1 MSSEFLEKIRNIIVT
16 LLVLFISILN
26 TWIAFCSLP
35 VHAEESTGWGLSSNA
50 GNYYHSGTYTDQWG
64 NECSVEYYSVLP
76 DSNYF
81 YGFVR
86 SDASV
91 GEYDNVYLYSLVR
104 YQLGSGQTPAI
115 WDDMNKYDNYFFNR
129 KSGLDDKA
137 YSQQTFETYYFKNG
151 SEYVST
157 FNCSSGSKLYIYSVQ
172 PEKYGKKYHEVNL
185 SFSLPVFNS
194 YDAMLKYCLAGDTSG
209 LVNGGSID
217 NPNFQDAAYA
227 FTGFTAN
234 NKMTATWTGTTERTY
249 LQDQE
254 VEEYVRVNYYFADK
268 EAQDTI
274 KQADAYPDEFATA
287 DKTLTIDVSGLKPDN
302 ENWFLR
308 YIRITPC
315 YRQAGLGAWGDFYHG
330 SDVYVYFDVNGK
342 VESIVQNSVPTD
354 GEVIGNNISLI
365 GFRYDTS
372 FHAEFVDVWSNAV
385 NCSAF
390 DLGGSQY
397 LSLGVKALY
406 YNGQSKDIDFVS
418 LDRKNLVWDKTFD
431 SFKTF
436 NGSGIKQLFF
446 TPYIKTG
453 VNNPWNKGN
462 SIVIDFDVNGNATSS
477 FDTGDDG
484 TVHLSDFKLTGVV
497 WNKPMLAY
505 GTITWTGTTANS
517 DMSIVP
523 DSDTL
528 VVCSYPV
535 YDSSLNESYE
545 TYDTVTIGKGSIR
558 VYIDSLIDKY
568 TNAGKTWNGEM
579 WLTPCY
585 KKGGVLYMGEP
596 VIVNCTKGTVS
607 DIEVDESTGTANQV
621 DKTDENKSYADAIL
635 SSGNNFFSIVK
646 GLIASMQQLPELIA
660 TLFSFLPGWVNALIA
675 GSIFVIFVCRILG
688 R

>member
-1 MSSEFLEKIRNIIVT
+1 MSSEFLEKIRKIIVI
-16 LLVLFISILN
+16 LLVLFTSILN

-185 SFSLPVFNS
+185 SFSLPVFDS

-217 NPNFQDAAYA
+217 NPDFQDAAYA

-268 EAQDTI
+268 EALDTI

-287 DKTLTIDVSGLKPDN
+287 DKTLTIDVSGLKPDD

-330 SDVYVYFDVNGK
+330 EPSYVYFNQDGSIDRIDAPYIKGELSSDMERPVIVLHEAANGNPTESDYSYFEFNNAQSDYFFEMKGRWYTTNDFDLYRDKLVWKYKYSTLLKNNLSTWVSVSDNRSSVGRFQFDVLGKSSWDNLLSSYPVDDRNYIGGSYNLFNKITGYSDALETLKMLLKQPYSLFNGY
-342 VESIVQNSVPTD
+342 
-354 GEVIGNNISLI
+354 EVYVRY
-365 GFRYDTS
+365 FRYDENGGIQYSKWTHFYNNLADS
-372 FHAEFVDVWSNAV
+372 DGSSGSRLDDLDNMYSENQSDKGLTDDELSDLENGGNSRNDLDAVPKNNYDYSSLENATM
-385 NCSAF
+385 NFF
-390 DLGGSQY
+390 DLLKNFGTM
-397 LSLGVKALY
+397 LGQFPSMVAAVFGFLP
-406 YNGQSKDIDFVS
+406 S
-418 LDRKNLVWDKTFD
+418 W
-431 SFKTF
+431 
-436 NGSGIKQLFF
+436 
-446 TPYIKTG
+446 
-453 VNNPWNKGN
+453 
-462 SIVIDFDVNGNATSS
+462 
-477 FDTGDDG
+477 
-484 TVHLSDFKLTGVV
+484 
-497 WNKPMLAY
+497 
-505 GTITWTGTTANS
+505 
-517 DMSIVP
+517 
-523 DSDTL
+523 
-528 VVCSYPV
+528 
-535 YDSSLNESYE
+535 
-545 TYDTVTIGKGSIR
+545 
-558 VYIDSLIDKY
+558 LI
-568 TNAGKTWNGEM
+568 
-579 WLTPCY
+579 
-585 KKGGVLYMGEP
+585 
-596 VIVNCTKGTVS
+596 
-607 DIEVDESTGTANQV
+607 
-621 DKTDENKSYADAIL
+621 
-635 SSGNNFFSIVK
+635 
-646 GLIASMQQLPELIA
+646 GLIALAIGA
-660 TLFSFLPGWVNALIA
+660 
-675 GSIFVIFVCRILG
+675 VIVCRFIG

>member
-76 DSNYF
+76 DSTYF

-209 LVNGGSID
+209 LINGGSID
-217 NPNFQDAAYA
+217 NPDFEDTAYA

-234 NKMTATWTGTTERTY
+234 NKMTATWTGTTERSY

-287 DKTLTIDVSGLKPDN
+287 DKTLTIDVSGLKPDD

-315 YRQAGLGAWGDFYHG
+315 YRQSGLGAWGDFYHG
-330 SDVYVYFDVNGK
+330 DPSYVYFNQDGSIDRIDAPYIKGELSTDMERPVIVLHEAANGNPTESDYSYFEFNNAQSDYFFEMKGRWYTTNDFDLYRDKLVWKYKYSTLLKNNLSTWVSVSDNRSSVGRFQFDVLGKSSWDNLLSSYPVDDRNYIGGSYNLFNKITGYSDALETLKMLLKQPYSLFNGY
-342 VESIVQNSVPTD
+342 
-354 GEVIGNNISLI
+354 EVYVRY
-365 GFRYDTS
+365 FRYDENGGIQYSKWTHFYNNLADS
-372 FHAEFVDVWSNAV
+372 DGSSGSRLDDLDNMYSENQSDKGLTDDELSDLENGGNSRNDLDAVPKNNYDYSSLENATMDF
-385 NCSAF
+385 F
-390 DLGGSQY
+390 DLLKNFGTM
-397 LSLGVKALY
+397 LGQFPSMVTDVFGFL
-406 YNGQSKDIDFVS
+406 
-418 LDRKNLVWDKTFD
+418 
-431 SFKTF
+431 
-436 NGSGIKQLFF
+436 
-446 TPYIKTG
+446 P
-453 VNNPWNKGN
+453 PW
-462 SIVIDFDVNGNATSS
+462 
-477 FDTGDDG
+477 
-484 TVHLSDFKLTGVV
+484 
-497 WNKPMLAY
+497 
-505 GTITWTGTTANS
+505 
-517 DMSIVP
+517 
-523 DSDTL
+523 
-528 VVCSYPV
+528 
-535 YDSSLNESYE
+535 
-545 TYDTVTIGKGSIR
+545 
-558 VYIDSLIDKY
+558 LI
-568 TNAGKTWNGEM
+568 
-579 WLTPCY
+579 
-585 KKGGVLYMGEP
+585 
-596 VIVNCTKGTVS
+596 
-607 DIEVDESTGTANQV
+607 
-621 DKTDENKSYADAIL
+621 
-635 SSGNNFFSIVK
+635 
-646 GLIASMQQLPELIA
+646 GLIAVAI
-660 TLFSFLPGWVNALIA
+660 GV
-675 GSIFVIFVCRILG
+675 VIFCRFIG

>member
-1 MSSEFLEKIRNIIVT
+1 MDKEVKEKKVCRQQVVFCVLVVLYIFVS
-16 LLVLFISILN
+16 LLF
-26 TWIAFCSLP
+26 SLP
-35 VHAEESTGWGLSSNA
+35 VHAAESSTI
-50 GNYYHSGTYTDQWG
+50 YTYTLDLYNDLPSKQHSEIHYTYNTPYSKVVAYRYQTSG
-64 NECSVEYYSVLP
+64 NLEYYT
-76 DSNYF
+76 
-81 YGFVR
+81 
-86 SDASV
+86 
-91 GEYDNVYLYSLVR
+91 VR
-104 YQLGSGQTPAI
+104 YYDQTDNGLFSLSDSVCTWHSEGKFYTVDGLDYSDDNNSNHFITTFQIGVSGSGSSAVTST
-115 WDDMNKYDNYFFNR
+115 Y
-129 KSGLDDKA
+129 KA
-137 YSQQTFETYYFKNG
+137 
-151 SEYVST
+151 
-157 FNCSSGSKLYIYSVQ
+157 
-172 PEKYGKKYHEVNL
+172 
-185 SFSLPVFNS
+185 SFPVFDS
-194 YDAMLKYCLAGDTSG
+194 REHALAYCVSGDTTG
-209 LVNGGSID
+209 LLNGGSFD
-217 NPNFQDAAYA
+217 NPDFEDTAYA

-234 NKMTATWTGTTERTY
+234 NKMTAAWTGTTERSY

-254 VEEYVRVNYYFADK
+254 VEEYVKVNYYFADK

-287 DKTLTIDVSGLKPDN
+287 DKTLTIDVSGLKPDD